1 MSENAVLI
9 ADTRDRV
16 GKGTSRALRRE
27 GRTPAVIYGDK
38 KDPISISLET
48 KELVK
53 TIMRDAFLSTVYT
66 VQVGDT
72 KHNVLPRDLQVHPV
86 KESPVHVDF
95 LRVSAKSQIAI
106 MVAVSF
112 LNEEEC
118 IGLKRGG
125 VLNVVRHEIE
135 MMVPAGNIPES
146 VEIDLEKYDIGDSV
160 HISEVTLPEGC
171 EPTITDRDFTIVT
184 IAAPIA
190 EEEPEVDEEGLEGE
204 GVEGEEAAEGAA
216 EETAEAEG
224 ESESE

>member
-53 TIMRDAFLSTVYT
+53 TINRDAFLSTVYT
-66 VQVGDT
+66 VQVGST
-72 KHNVLPRDLQVHPV
+72 KHNVLPRDMQLHPV
-86 KESPVHVDF
+86 KDSPIHVDF
-95 LRVSAKSQIAI
+95 LRVSAKSQIAV
-106 MVAVSF
+106 MVVVSF

-118 IGLKRGG
+118 VGLKRGG

-146 VEIDLEKYDIGDSV
+146 IEIDLEKYDIGDSV
-160 HISEVTLPEGC
+160 HISEVALPDGC
-171 EPTITDRDFTIVT
+171 EPTITDRDFTIIT
-184 IAAPIA
+184 IAAPTV
-190 EEEPEVDEEGLEGE
+190 EEEPEEEDEAADVEAEATDEGE
-204 GVEGEEAAEGAA
+204 SDD
-216 EETAEAEG
+216 TAEAEG
-224 ESESE
+224 DD